1 MQSELKGDRFI
12 PNVIRPSAF
21 QMEYQDKESQGSN
34 YERLLGRG
42 ILDEINQKRSNK
54 IMTFS
59 EKHQNN
65 VFGKTKIEPEM
76 NRCQEKKIR
85 KISKKPYKTLEAP
98 NLQDDFYLNLLD
110 WSDHNQIAIG
120 LDTSVYLWSGCSSE
134 ITRLYETKQMNDY
147 ICSLTFCD
155 QNKIAVGN
163 SQGQVRIFDIMKNK
177 KVHSF

>member
-1 MQSELKGDRFI
+1 M
-12 PNVIRPSAF
+12 
-21 QMEYQDKESQGSN
+21 
-34 YERLLGRG
+34 
-42 ILDEINQKRSNK
+42 
-54 IMTFS
+54 
-59 EKHQNN
+59 
-65 VFGKTKIEPEM
+65 
-76 NRCQEKKIR
+76 R
-85 KISKKPYKTLEAP
+85 KISKKPYKILEAP

-134 ITRLYETKQMNDY
+134 ITRLYETKQINDY

-163 SQGQVRIFDIMKNK
+163 SQGEVRIFDILKKK